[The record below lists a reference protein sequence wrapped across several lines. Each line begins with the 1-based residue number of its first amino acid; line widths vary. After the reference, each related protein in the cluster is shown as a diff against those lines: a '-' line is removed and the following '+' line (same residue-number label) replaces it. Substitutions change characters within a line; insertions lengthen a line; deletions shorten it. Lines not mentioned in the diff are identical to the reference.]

1 MTHRKYQPG
10 GRRSGRRS
18 WRWYVNA
25 ALFALADALMGLGAR
40 VSQYHKP
47 SADELE
53 QSSMRLMSMMN
64 SRIKHPCPTCG
75 GRGLVYLDSDDIIA
89 VCYACAGHGV
99 DVVYLAKVKQ

>member
-25 ALFALADALMGLGAR
+25 ALFALADALMALGAR
-40 VSQYHKP
+40 VSRYQKP

-53 QSSMRLMSMMN
+53 QSSMRIMSMMN
-64 SRIKHPCPTCG
+64 SRIKHPCPTCA
-75 GRGLVYLDSDDIIA
+75 GRGLVYLDSDDTA